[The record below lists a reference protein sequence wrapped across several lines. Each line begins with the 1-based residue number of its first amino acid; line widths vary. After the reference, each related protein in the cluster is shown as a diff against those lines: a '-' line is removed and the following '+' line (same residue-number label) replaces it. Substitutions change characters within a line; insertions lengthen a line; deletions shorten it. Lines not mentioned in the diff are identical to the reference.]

1 MERIKYHH
9 KNVISKVDATSNT
22 KEEDLHDERWRRDWK
37 RSEKTYWPTAMY
49 AYHLNRDSNSKR
61 SWHLRQLEI
70 WTLATDHIKE
80 GWLIAPRSDNNVI
93 LFLKVVLTFSQIVT
107 YLKMSGLSFKQTV
120 RGQRKWGGLAW
131 KRTATS
137 WPRLRDS
144 HRGGQYSRV
153 CLVEVFYLLNNFFTS
168 IK

>member
-120 RGQRKWGGLAW
+120 RGQRKWGGSMKKDGHKLTKAE
-131 KRTATS
+131 
-137 WPRLRDS
+137 
-144 HRGGQYSRV
+144 GQPQGRSV
-153 CLVEVFYLLNNFFTS
+153 QSCLSGWSFLF